1 MEYENP
7 FTLHLFARNADK
19 HRGSE
24 TERLILTLHHPSSPF
39 IFLLFSDSGL
49 NDRSLAHASIKT
61 SIRFLLRSCY
71 GFCEACFEAQ
81 ISFGRAFFNFCNFWT
96 C

>member
-24 TERLILTLHHPSSPF
+24 DEMQILPLHPPSSF
-39 IFLLFSDSGL
+39 CYFQIST
-49 NDRSLAHASIKT
+49 DRQGLAHASIKV
-61 SIRFLLRSCY
+61 IICLLLRSVWGVY
-71 GFCEACFEAQ
+71 YAQVFVFC
-81 ISFGRAFFNFCNFWT
+81 
-96 C
+96 